1 MKRLLFFVLCLL
13 LISSSCKDET
23 EQPLRMQNNS
33 DKTIYFDWS
42 SAYPDS
48 SLQYIGDPTG
58 DPYQCK
64 VNAKSISH
72 SAYLSPNKNYFG
84 SRDMDTMI
92 IFVFDAEVIDALS
105 WDSVR
110 SKGLVLK
117 RYFLSLDDLE
127 EMNWIVNYP

>member
-13 LISSSCKDET
+13 LISSSCKDEK
-23 EQPLRMQNNS
+23 EQRLRVQNNS
-33 DKTIYFDWS
+33 DKTIYYDWS
-42 SAYPDS
+42 SSYPDS
-48 SLQYIGDPTG
+48 SIYFGNPTANSHR
-58 DPYQCK
+58 CK
-64 VNAKSISH
+64 VNAKSISN
-72 SAYLSPNKNYFG
+72 SSYLSPNKNYFG

-92 IFVFDAEVIDALS
+92 VFIFDAELIEALS

>member
-1 MKRLLFFVLCLL
+1 MEKIYFLFLGLL
-13 LISSSCKDET
+13 LMSSSCNDEK
-23 EQPLRMQNNS
+23 EQKLRVQNNS
-33 DKTIYFDWS
+33 DKTIYYDWS
-42 SAYPDS
+42 SSYPDS
-48 SLQYIGDPTG
+48 SFQYIGNPTG

-64 VNAKSISH
+64 VNAKSISNY
-72 SAYLSPNKNYFG
+72 SYLSPNKNYFG

-92 IFVFDAEVIDALS
+92 IFIFDAELIEALS

>member
-1 MKRLLFFVLCLL
+1 MEKIYFLFLGLL
-13 LISSSCKDET
+13 LMSSSCNDEK
-23 EQPLRMQNNS
+23 EQKLRVQNNS
-33 DKTIYFDWS
+33 DKTIYYDWS
-42 SAYPDS
+42 SSYPDS
-48 SLQYIGDPTG
+48 SLQYIGNPTANSH
-58 DPYQCK
+58 QCK
-64 VNAKSISH
+64 VNAKSISNY
-72 SAYLSPNKNYFG
+72 SYLSPCKSYFG

-92 IFVFDAEVIDALS
+92 IFIFDAELIEALS

>member
-23 EQPLRMQNNS
+23 EQKLRVKNNS
-33 DKTIYFDWS
+33 DKTIYYDWS
-42 SAYPDS
+42 SSYPDS
-48 SLQYIGDPTG
+48 SIYIGNPTANS
-58 DPYQCK
+58 YRCK
-64 VNAKSISH
+64 VNAKSISN
-72 SAYLSPNKNYFG
+72 SAYTSPNKNYFG

-92 IFVFDAEVIDALS
+92 IFIFDAELIEALS
-105 WDSVR
+105 WDSVK